1 MQHMKKSLTRV
12 AVTGLISAWNLSSCT
27 PNSVPNAAVVP
38 IPSTAAVSDA
48 HRPGRSTT
56 GVNPFDC
63 INPACSSKMDLLK
76 NAMKKQKKATAVA
89 PVIEKPIDT
98 ESTAKVAVGDFDSIP
113 SDLPVLASTEAVNQ
127 VTDKISAVILPESGC
142 PLDKEELGRST
153 WDLIH
158 TIAAYYPDS
167 PSDADKE
174 KARNFI
180 SSVSYLY
187 PCEVCREDFKQS
199 VADFPPQ

>member
-1 MQHMKKSLTRV
+1 MQCIKKSLTRV
-12 AVTGLISAWNLSSCT
+12 AVTGLISAWNLSSCV
-27 PNSVPNAAVVP
+27 PNSGPNAAVVP
-38 IPSTAAVSDA
+38 IPTTAAVSDG
-48 HRPGRSTT
+48 HRPGRTTT

-76 NAMKKQKKATAVA
+76 NAMEKQKKSIPVA
-89 PVIEKPIDT
+89 PVIEKLIDT
-98 ESTAKVAVGDFDSIP
+98 ESTDKVAVGDVDSIP
-113 SDLPVLASTEAVNQ
+113 SDLPLLESTEAANQ
-127 VTDKISAVILPESGC
+127 ATDKISTVILPESGC

-158 TIAAYYPDS
+158 SIAAYYPDS

-174 KARNFI
+174 NARNFI

>member
-1 MQHMKKSLTRV
+1 
-12 AVTGLISAWNLSSCT
+12 
-27 PNSVPNAAVVP
+27 
-38 IPSTAAVSDA
+38 
-48 HRPGRSTT
+48 
-56 GVNPFDC
+56 
-63 INPACSSKMDLLK
+63 MDLLK
-76 NAMKKQKKATAVA
+76 NAMKKQKKAIPIT

-98 ESTAKVAVGDFDSIP
+98 ESTEKIAINDVDNIP
-113 SDLPVLASTEAVNQ
+113 SDLPVLENTEAANQ
-127 VTDKISAVILPESGC
+127 AIDEAPTIILPESGC

-174 KARNFI
+174 NARNFI